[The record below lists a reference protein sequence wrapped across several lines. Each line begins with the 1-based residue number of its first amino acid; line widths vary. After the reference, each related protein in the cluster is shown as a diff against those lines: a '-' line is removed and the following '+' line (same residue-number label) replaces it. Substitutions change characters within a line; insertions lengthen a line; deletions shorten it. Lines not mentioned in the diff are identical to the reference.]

1 MVYILV
7 QPIGCIIHN
16 KSYIGFE
23 IMVEIWGT
31 TPRRRDFRTF
41 RDEVRNKM
49 PEKHV
54 YEMNELIKV
63 LYDEEHENRRF
74 KVDISPENTVNFTEN
89 GSNVITIKFKEPSD
103 AEDCRNSLLPFCY
116 RLNRLNEDSQ
126 FFEEQRGDLFIRER
140 DTKNLLREVKAENKQ
155 LKTQIKIFE
164 EFLKGND
171 LDIDW
176 NVFCTVEEC
185 PYDDEDFEN
194 GHDCQYCENIEW
206 CFDD

>member
-1 MVYILV
+1 MVYILGKPV
-7 QPIGCIIHN
+7 DYTIHN
-16 KSYIGFE
+16 KNHMGFE
-23 IMVEIWGT
+23 IMVEIYGT
-31 TPRRRDFRTF
+31 TPRRRDFKTF
-41 RDEVRNKM
+41 RDEVKNKM

-54 YEMNELIKV
+54 YDMKELIEV
-63 LYDEEHENRRF
+63 LYDEKHENRRF
-74 KVDISPENTVNFTEN
+74 KVDISSDNTVNFTEN
-89 GSNVITIKFKEPSD
+89 GSNVISIKFKDHSD

-116 RLNRLNEDSQ
+116 RLNRLNEDNRLL
-126 FFEEQRGDLFIRER
+126 EEQRVDLFIRER
-140 DTKNLLREVKAENKQ
+140 DTKNLWREVKYENEQ

-194 GHDCQYCENIEW
+194 GHDCQYCKYIEW